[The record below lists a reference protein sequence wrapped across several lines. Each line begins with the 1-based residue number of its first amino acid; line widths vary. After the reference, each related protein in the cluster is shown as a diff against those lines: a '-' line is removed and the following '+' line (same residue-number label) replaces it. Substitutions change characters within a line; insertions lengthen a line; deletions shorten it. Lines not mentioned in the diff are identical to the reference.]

1 VGSGI
6 ASETAVWTMP
16 DYDIQLNLFE
26 PVSIKEVC
34 LIVPNSPGQTFYNIR
49 IETYHGQYL
58 VKKESGTRGKVWDKR
73 SWTFDFF
80 EDADKYFKRRI
91 KEKTNRNRKSPRKYE
106 VGILKVP
113 RKRIKE
119 ELEI

>member
-1 VGSGI
+1 M
-6 ASETAVWTMP
+6 EE
-16 DYDIQLNLFE
+16 IQLNLFE

-49 IETYHGQYL
+49 LETYHGQYL

-106 VGILKVP
+106 VRVA
-113 RKRIKE
+113 
-119 ELEI
+119 

>member
-1 VGSGI
+1 
-6 ASETAVWTMP
+6 MP
-16 DYDIQLNLFE
+16 DHELQLNIFE
-26 PVSIKEVC
+26 PVSIKEVY
-34 LIVPNSPGQTFYNIR
+34 LILPDSPGQTFYNIR
-49 IETYHGQYL
+49 LETYHGQYL

-119 ELEI
+119 ELDI

>member
-1 VGSGI
+1 MK
-6 ASETAVWTMP
+6 E
-16 DYDIQLNLFE
+16 IQLNLFE

-34 LIVPNSPGQTFYNIR
+34 LIVPDSPGQTFYNICL
-49 IETYHGQYL
+49 EAYHGQYI

-80 EDADKYFKRRI
+80 EDADKYFERRI

-106 VGILKVP
+106 VGIRKVP
-113 RKRIKE
+113 KKRIKNDFVCT
-119 ELEI
+119 